1 MKKKLFKE
9 LEEYYKELEE
19 GLKNTYI
26 MKVRP
31 ELRNQAKKE
40 MQEYKL
46 DKKSQGLIKKSKGG
60 SMSEGTAFINSLYKD
75 KM

>member
-1 MKKKLFKE
+1 MKKKLAKE
-9 LEEYYKELEE
+9 LKEYYDELEE

-31 ELRNQAKKE
+31 ELRNQAREE
-40 MQEYKL
+40 MQEYKF
-46 DKKSQGLIKKSKGG
+46 DKKSRGLIKKSKGG

-75 KM
+75 KI

>member
-1 MKKKLFKE
+1 MKKKLVKE

>member
-1 MKKKLFKE
+1 
-9 LEEYYKELEE
+9 
-19 GLKNTYI
+19 
-26 MKVRP
+26 MKVKP
-31 ELRNQAKKE
+31 KLRNQARKE

-46 DKKSQGLIKKSKGG
+46 DKKSQGLIIKSKGG

>member
-1 MKKKLFKE
+1 MKKKLVKE

-60 SMSEGTAFINSLYKD
+60 SMSEGTAFINSLDKD

>member
-1 MKKKLFKE
+1 MKKKLAKE
-9 LEEYYKELEE
+9 LKEYYDELEE

-31 ELRNQAKKE
+31 KLRNQAREE

-46 DKKSQGLIKKSKGG
+46 DKKSKGLIKKFKGG

-75 KM
+75 KL